1 MRLLIVIVNY
11 RTPGLTVD
19 CLRSIE
25 PQVRAMN
32 GEAKVVLTDNLS
44 PDDSVAQLRAA
55 IDKNGWQSWV
65 DFRPLP
71 SNGGFAYGNNEG
83 IKPYYSPPLE
93 GGARGGVRGQSQS
106 ALEGEKAQSAYP
118 PPNLPLKGGGVD
130 TKPQYVLLLNP
141 DTVAR
146 DGALSELLAYM
157 DANPKVGIAGSRLED
172 PDTTPQRSSFRFPR
186 VMSEVEGSLRL
197 GIVSKLLNRFVVAP
211 PVVDHVESTEW
222 VAGAS
227 MIIRREVF
235 DAIGL
240 LDEKYFMYYEE
251 VDFCLRARR
260 AGWPCVY
267 VPQSRVVH
275 LVGQASGV
283 TDKAKARKRR
293 PAYWFESRRR
303 YFVKN
308 HGGLYAMLAD
318 AAFIVGFALWRMRR
332 AVQRKDDVDPE
343 HFLSD
348 FVKQSVFVRG
358 FRV

>member
-32 GEAKVVLTDNLS
+32 GDAKVVLTDNLS

-55 IDKNGWQSWV
+55 IDANGWQNWV

-83 IKPYYSPPLE
+83 IKPYLE
-93 GGARGGVRGQSQS
+93 SH
-106 ALEGEKAQSAYP
+106 
-118 PPNLPLKGGGVD
+118 
-130 TKPQYVLLLNP
+130 KPQYVLLLNP
-141 DTVAR
+141 DTIAR

-211 PVVDHVESTEW
+211 PVVDHVEPTEW

-348 FVKQSVFVRG
+348 FVKQSVFARG

>member
-1 MRLLIVIVNY
+1 MRLILVIVNY
-11 RTPGLTVD
+11 RTPALTID

-25 PQVRAMN
+25 PQVRAMG

-44 PDDSVAQLRAA
+44 PDDSVARLRDA
-55 IDKNGWQSWV
+55 ITTNGWQAWV

-83 IKPYYSPPLE
+83 IRPYLESQKP
-93 GGARGGVRGQSQS
+93 
-106 ALEGEKAQSAYP
+106 
-118 PPNLPLKGGGVD
+118 D
-130 TKPQYVLLLNP
+130 YVLLLNP

-146 DGALSELLAYM
+146 DGAITELMTFM
-157 DANPKVGIAGSRLED
+157 DANLKVGIAGSRLED

-186 VMSEVEGSLRL
+186 VMSEVEGALRL
-197 GIVSKLLNRFVVAP
+197 GPVSKLLSRFVVAP
-211 PVVDHVESTEW
+211 PVVDHVEPTEW

-240 LDEKYFMYYEE
+240 LDERYFMYFEE

-260 AGWPCVY
+260 AGWPCMY

-303 YFVKN
+303 YFIKN
-308 HGGLYAMLAD
+308 HGGMYALLAD
-318 AAFIVGFALWRMRR
+318 ASFIVGFALWRLRR
-332 AVQRKDDVDPE
+332 AIQRKDDLDPE
-343 HFLSD
+343 HFLGD
-348 FVKQSVFVRG
+348 FIRQSVFVKG

>member
-25 PQVRAMN
+25 TQVRAMN
-32 GEAKVVLTDNLS
+32 GDTKVALTDNLS
-44 PDDSVAQLRAA
+44 PDDSVARLRAA
-55 IDKNGWQSWV
+55 IDANGWQSWV

-83 IKPYYSPPLE
+83 IKPYLE
-93 GGARGGVRGQSQS
+93 SQ
-106 ALEGEKAQSAYP
+106 
-118 PPNLPLKGGGVD
+118 
-130 TKPQYVLLLNP
+130 KPQYVLLLNP

-146 DGALSELLAYM
+146 DGAIGELLAYM

-172 PDTTPQRSSFRFPR
+172 PDATPQRSSFRFPR

-197 GIVSKLLNRFVVAP
+197 GIVSKLLKRFVVAP

-240 LDEKYFMYYEE
+240 LDERYFMYYEE
-251 VDFCLRARR
+251 VDFCLRAKR
-260 AGWPCVY
+260 AGWPCMY

-293 PAYWFESRRR
+293 PTYWFESRRR

-318 AAFIVGFALWRMRR
+318 AAFMVGFAFWRVRR
-332 AVQRKDDVDPE
+332 AVQRKDDLDPE

-348 FVKQSVFVRG
+348 FFKQSVFVRG